1 MRRVNSRVPGG
12 CDNHGTHCAGTVA
25 ASTFGVAKEALV
37 VSVGV
42 LDCAGD
48 GTVSSIIAGL
58 DYVVSDVAQRGVRAV
73 ASLSIGGGAS
83 VSEDRA
89 IAAAHA
95 AGISVVVAAGN
106 ENDDACNY
114 SPAREPSAI
123 TVGSITSANAL
134 SSFSNYGTCVDILA
148 PGSAIQSLSSSSD
161 AALAYLSGTSMATP
175 HVAGAVAQMR
185 SRSQRMSADEAS
197 RVITCVATTN
207 GVSGLPSGTPN
218 LSLLAGSVFSDPY
231 HPDARRCEFSSEM
244 LPPLPPPP
252 PPSLPHPPSPP
263 SPPSPPPGRCLELCG
278 WSNDNDCDDG
288 GPGAE
293 FSLVSAKCFEGNP
306 LGRSCRDPECAFESC
321 LTVPVGQRLR

>member
-1 MRRVNSRVPGG
+1 MPGG

-134 SSFSNYGTCVDILA
+134 SSFSNYGTCVPPTLPLQLYRTKAGKTCTRLSFYQRISLN
-148 PGSAIQSLSSSSD
+148 IQTEANMWHC
-161 AALAYLSGTSMATP
+161 AARTTLHRQRPACNGFTN
-175 HVAGAVAQMR
+175 R
-185 SRSQRMSADEAS
+185 SR
-197 RVITCVATTN
+197 
-207 GVSGLPSGTPN
+207 
-218 LSLLAGSVFSDPY
+218 
-231 HPDARRCEFSSEM
+231 
-244 LPPLPPPP
+244 
-252 PPSLPHPPSPP
+252 
-263 SPPSPPPGRCLELCG
+263 
-278 WSNDNDCDDG
+278 
-288 GPGAE
+288 
-293 FSLVSAKCFEGNP
+293 
-306 LGRSCRDPECAFESC
+306 
-321 LTVPVGQRLR
+321 VPVGGA